1 MTDSPVFVFFNEY
14 PVFPVII
21 LTSDLLSFLPI
32 IILIYISQVAPL
44 HGNCRFILCTWAI
57 GLGAVI
63 AADLAMAMVDLEN
76 DTGFMAMSM
85 FHPLLIALNS
95 SYVKSTAMRV
105 KLYKFDVTCA
115 TFSSSFEI
123 VLSIERIIS
132 VIRPRQYHYS
142 KTAWKTMIALAIALM
157 ACGYLIDEALHSE
170 DEYLTLFANVALGI
184 IELSVLVVGAIAS
197 SVCGIRYR
205 SLYGISSLT
214 ERYQAKEAYEMS
226 KAMIPDYVIS
236 FIIKGTTVTAIFLYV
251 TFIKDG
257 YLTGFVQM
265 YIVMTHAFYI
275 IFSTTNLLVI
285 HPLLRKH
292 THRKLESLM
301 NLKVKQEAKRE
312 SLKSDTETYFSMLS
326 VSWNK

>member
-1 MTDSPVFVFFNEY
+1 
-14 PVFPVII
+14 
-21 LTSDLLSFLPI
+21 
-32 IILIYISQVAPL
+32 
-44 HGNCRFILCTWAI
+44 
-57 GLGAVI
+57 
-63 AADLAMAMVDLEN
+63 
-76 DTGFMAMSM
+76 
-85 FHPLLIALNS
+85 
-95 SYVKSTAMRV
+95 
-105 KLYKFDVTCA
+105 
-115 TFSSSFEI
+115 
-123 VLSIERIIS
+123 
-132 VIRPRQYHYS
+132 
-142 KTAWKTMIALAIALM
+142 M

-236 FIIKGTTVTAIFLYV
+236 FIIK
-251 TFIKDG
+251 
-257 YLTGFVQM
+257 
-265 YIVMTHAFYI
+265 THAFYI

-301 NLKVKQEAKRE
+301 NLKA
-312 SLKSDTETYFSMLS
+312 
-326 VSWNK
+326 